1 MGSPSMDFEP
11 SKLRNDLR
19 KKLNEYIRVLRI
31 SQKPDREEF
40 EMSAKVTGAGMLVIG
55 LMGFIFYLLANLLPQ
70 YV

>member
-1 MGSPSMDFEP
+1 MEFEP
-11 SKLRNDLR
+11 QRLKNDLK

-31 SQKPDREEF
+31 SHQPDREEF
-40 EMSAKVTGAGMLVIG
+40 EMSAKVTGAGMIIIG

>member
-1 MGSPSMDFEP
+1 MDFEP
-11 SKLRNDLR
+11 RKLKNDLR
-19 KKLNEYIRVLRI
+19 KKLNEYLRVLRI

-40 EMSAKVTGAGMLVIG
+40 EMSAKVTGAGMIIIG